1 MLSDSSLLKSQ
12 WCRLAHYVLPVLTH
26 CKVFCLIR
34 EGFVTL
40 LPLLLQTTCSNNT
53 QMGRCAGYL
62 VVKRAKSTILRH
74 YTKARSL
81 TRVFF
86 FFFKKRLNTKSGG
99 WQDFLLRCY
108 SAINFLK
115 VVKHG
120 GMSNVATS
128 IILGAHI
135 TGVSIHRNHLVRF
148 HTATQ
153 CS

>member
-81 TRVFF
+81 TSFF
-86 FFFKKRLNTKSGG
+86 FFVFFLNIKEVKYKKWRVAWFPAPLSFCDK
-99 WQDFLLRCY
+99 
-108 SAINFLK
+108 LK

-120 GMSNVATS
+120 VISNVAT
-128 IILGAHI
+128 
-135 TGVSIHRNHLVRF
+135 
-148 HTATQ
+148 
-153 CS
+153 